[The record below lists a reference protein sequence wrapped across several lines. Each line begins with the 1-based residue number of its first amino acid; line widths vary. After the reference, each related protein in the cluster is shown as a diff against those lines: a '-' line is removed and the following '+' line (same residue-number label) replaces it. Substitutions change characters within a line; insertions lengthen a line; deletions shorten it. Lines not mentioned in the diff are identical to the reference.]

1 MGKRGLS
8 VVETWVRRGERD
20 GNVGKR
26 GLNVMKTWVRGG

>member
-1 MGKRGLS
+1 M
-8 VVETWVRRGERD
+8 ETWVRRGERD